1 MQKTAKALKSDA
13 KIKSALEYMIDKY
26 NTSTFTPWKSYEITN
41 KFKIGGVFPT
51 ALKELGAIKT
61 EYGSVKLTEKM
72 LTLRPSTVRKRMNQI
87 ANASYVPKR
96 NRKQTNVV
104 NQKPDSNREYNYIIN
119 LVRTSVREELK
130 DLFSRLS
137 S

>member
-1 MQKTAKALKSDA
+1 
-13 KIKSALEYMIDKY
+13 MIDKY
-26 NTSTFTPWKSYEITN
+26 NTTSFTPWRSVEITN
-41 KFKIGGVFPT
+41 KFKIGGVLAP
-51 ALKELGAIKT
+51 ALRELGAIKT

-87 ANASYVPKR
+87 ANANYVPRR

-104 NQKPDSNREYNYIIN
+104 NQKPDSNREYNYMIN